1 MDYFF
6 GKKEIIL
13 NMPTKKINFLCALP
27 RTGSTFLSS
36 IINQSKQIQMT
47 ANSIVPN
54 VLYNIFKTKESI
66 IFKNFPYHKGMDNI
80 MLNVFNNYYADVKHP
95 HILDKSTWGTPA
107 NLGMIKC
114 IFKKR
119 KFVVLV
125 RPVLECLASFVKA
138 KKVDQPNDEFCKE
151 LMDEKNGLIGK
162 NIWSIKNLIN
172 EKEDYH
178 LIQYNDL
185 IKNTQ
190 KEIDKM
196 FNFLGIKKEKFK
208 LKNITQFKFQG
219 IHYDDTVISGD
230 YHTIRVDKVKK
241 IKYKVE
247 DYLSKEIINQ
257 YKDIKI

>member
-1 MDYFF
+1 MF
-6 GKKEIIL
+6 
-13 NMPTKKINFLCALP
+13 TKKIHFLCSLP
-27 RTGSTFLSS
+27 RTGATFLGS

-47 ANSIVPN
+47 AHSITIDL
-54 VLYNIFKTKESI
+54 LYNITKHKEST
-66 IFKNFPYHKGMDNI
+66 IFKNFPYHEGIDNI
-80 MLNVFNNYYADVKHP
+80 TFNLFDNYYYKVKQKN
-95 HILDKSTWGTPA
+95 ILDRSCWGTPG
-107 NLGMIKC
+107 NLEIIRN

-119 KFVVLV
+119 KFVVLI

-138 KKVDQPNDEFCKE
+138 KRSNQSAEEFCKM
-151 LMDEKNGLIGK
+151 LMDKDNGILGK

-185 IKNTQ
+185 IENTQ

>member
-1 MDYFF
+1 MF
-6 GKKEIIL
+6 
-13 NMPTKKINFLCALP
+13 TKQISFLCALP
-27 RTGSTFLSS
+27 RTGATFLGS

-47 ANSIVPN
+47 ANSILPDI
-54 VLYNIFKTKESI
+54 LCNIFRTKESRV
-66 IFKNFPYHKGMDNI
+66 FRNFPYHKGMDNI
-80 MLNVFNNYYADVKHP
+80 MLNVFNNYYADVKQK
-95 HILDKSTWGTPA
+95 HILDKSPWGTPA
-107 NLGMIKC
+107 NLEMIRC

-151 LMDEKNGLIGK
+151 LMDERNSVLGK
-162 NIWSIKNLIN
+162 NIWSIQNLIK
-172 EKEDYH
+172 EKEEYH
-178 LIQYNDL
+178 LIHYDNL

-196 FNFLGIKKEKFK
+196 FDFLEIKKEKFK
-208 LKNITQFKFQG
+208 LKNFNQFEFQG
-219 IHYDDTVISGD
+219 INYDDTVVSGN

-241 IKYKVE
+241 INYNIE

-257 YKDIKI
+257 YKDIRI